1 MEFLVWF
8 FAMGVLVIALAFL
21 VDWKLGLMADHIDA
35 KLAGIAKRLHE
46 IEDTRPVNKINIV
59 GDVSVPKGQ
68 AFALNINE
76 SSTIGTGW
84 IKP

>member
-1 MEFLVWF
+1 METAIAVMMFLV
-8 FAMGVLVIALAFL
+8 
-21 VDWKLGLMADHIDA
+21 LMAA
-35 KLAGIAKRLHE
+35 LFAGVAAYGVSVAVDLLRMVHKRLHE

>member
-1 MEFLVWF
+1 
-8 FAMGVLVIALAFL
+8 
-21 VDWKLGLMADHIDA
+21 
-35 KLAGIAKRLHE
+35 
-46 IEDTRPVNKINIV
+46 V